1 MLRYVVSFIVI
12 LGGLIA
18 PALSSQ
24 RDIRREFE
32 RPANIEFPESSPYT
46 PQVAA
51 LGKMLFFD
59 PRLSGAQ
66 NMSCATC
73 HNPSFG
79 WETPVARAIGALNQ
93 PLDRHAP
100 TVENLAEASAL
111 FWDGRAPTLE
121 EQAVGPIT
129 HPMEMNA
136 TMEEVVARLGRI
148 STYRDLFDVAFPAEG
163 LTEDTIL
170 RAIATYQRTLRSGWS
185 PFDDWVNGDES
196 AISEAAKRGF
206 DLFVGEAH
214 CNVCHTGWA
223 MTDHGFHAVGIP
235 SGDPGRGA
243 LDDDAEGMFKTP
255 GLRNISLRAPYM
267 HDGSIATLR
276 EVVDHYRTGG
286 VAGARRDTSI
296 VPLDISASDVEDLVL
311 FLNTLTAY
319 DPHVR
324 APALPAE

>member
-1 MLRYVVSFIVI
+1 MYKIATCLILVSGIM
-12 LGGLIA
+12 IA

-24 RDIRREFE
+24 RDIREDFE
-32 RPANIEFPESSPYT
+32 RPARIEFPEASPYS
-46 PQVAA
+46 PQIAA

-100 TVENLAEASAL
+100 TVENLAEASML
-111 FWDGRAPTLE
+111 FWDGRAATLE
-121 EQAVGPIT
+121 EQAIGPIT
-129 HPMEMNA
+129 HPKEMNA
-136 TMEEVVARLGRI
+136 TLEGVVERLGGI
-148 STYRDLFDVAFPAEG
+148 ATYRRLFGVAFPGEG
-163 LTEDTIL
+163 LNRDTVL

-185 PFDDWVNGDES
+185 SFDDWVQGDET

-214 CNVCHTGWA
+214 CVACHSGWA
-223 MTDHGFHAVGIP
+223 FTDHSFHAIGIA

-243 LDDDAEGMFKTP
+243 IDPQDEGMFKTP
-255 GLRNISLRAPYM
+255 GLRNVALRAPYM
-267 HDGSIATLR
+267 HDGSVATLR
-276 EVVDHYRTGG
+276 GVLHHYQRGG
-286 VAGARRDTSI
+286 DEMARRDVSI
-296 VPLDISASDVEDLVL
+296 VPLDLSQDDIQDLL
-311 FLNTLTAY
+311 SFLNSLTAH

>member
-1 MLRYVVSFIVI
+1 MYKI
-12 LGGLIA
+12 LIGLVFVAGLLVA
-18 PALSSQ
+18 PAISSQ
-24 RDIRREFE
+24 HDIRKDFE
-32 RPANIEFPESSPYT
+32 RPARIEFPDASPYS
-46 PQVAA
+46 PQIAA

-100 TVENLAEASAL
+100 TVENLAEAPAL
-111 FWDGRAPTLE
+111 FWDGRAATLE

-129 HPMEMNA
+129 HPKEMNA
-136 TMEEVVARLGRI
+136 TLEEVVSRLGGI
-148 STYRDLFDVAFPAEG
+148 ATYRRLFNVAFPGEG
-163 LTEDTIL
+163 LSRDTVL

-185 PFDDWVNGDES
+185 SFDDWVQGDDA

-206 DLFVGEAH
+206 DLFVGAAN
-214 CNVCHTGWA
+214 CAGCHNGWA
-223 MTDHGFHAVGIP
+223 FTDHGFHAVGIP

-243 LDDDAEGMFKTP
+243 IDPDSMGMFKTP
-255 GLRNISLRAPYM
+255 GLRNVALRAPYM

-276 EVVDHYRTGG
+276 GVLRHYQRGG
-286 VAGARRDTSI
+286 VGTARRDMSI
-296 VPLDISASDVEDLVL
+296 APLDLTEDDIRDLQA
-311 FLNTLTAY
+311 FLESLTAH